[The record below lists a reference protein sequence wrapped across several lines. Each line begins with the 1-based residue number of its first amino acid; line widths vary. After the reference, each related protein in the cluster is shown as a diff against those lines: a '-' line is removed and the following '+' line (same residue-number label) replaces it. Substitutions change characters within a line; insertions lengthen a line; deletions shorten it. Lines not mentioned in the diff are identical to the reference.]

1 MSKKPNNA
9 SLYNEAQA
17 KDNCGFGLIV
27 NRHGT
32 ANREVVQRSILGLT
46 SMTHRGAIGSDGK
59 TGDGCGLLFDL
70 NKEFFKKAV
79 KKEIHIE
86 LPELFGIAQVF
97 TAHLLRRDI
106 SSVKS
111 ILESEGLTLLTIRPV
126 PVKKLILGPIALE
139 SLPHINQ
146 LFIAPISKDFNRE
159 HFESCL
165 LQARKKIEDIYRD
178 DEKFYI
184 CSMSSQTIVY
194 KGLML
199 PDAISDF
206 YLDISKKSFTAKICL
221 FHQRFSTNTQPRWH
235 LAQPFRLLAHN
246 GEINAIRGNR
256 NWVKARASKFS
267 TPLIPGIS
275 EFTSLVNETG
285 SDSSALDNMVELL
298 VKGGINFFRA
308 IRMVLPPAWQ
318 NIHTM
323 DPEIRAFHEYNS
335 MHMEAWDGPAGI
347 VMSDGQWAICVLDRN
362 GLRPARYQVL
372 HNGMICIASET
383 GIYPTVESEVLKKG
397 RLSPGGIFA
406 VNTETGEVLDQH
418 VIDDQLKQHK
428 PYRDWLKKSAVYLES
443 TLDAFEGPGIK
454 KIPHK
459 DLVTS
464 SKLFSL
470 FNEER
475 VSIIKPLALEGI
487 EGTGSMGDDTAL
499 AVLSS
504 MPRSIYDFFRQ
515 QFAQVTNPPIDSLRE
530 SSVMSLETCFGP
542 ELNIFEETQDHA
554 RRIVSTSPVLSHKKL
569 TSLLKNPYFKVESF
583 NLIFSPKVQLQ
594 DALDDLTQK
603 VVQAVKKGVV
613 IIHLNEI
620 LPKGDSLSIN
630 ALLATGCIHQEL
642 VKLGLRSD
650 ANLII
655 SSATARDTHQ
665 IACLI
670 SFGATAV
677 YPWLAFQIILD
688 LTHRNELKGSP
699 TANCAK
705 YRKGIN
711 KGLLKI
717 ISKIGI
723 STISSYRGSQ
733 LHEIVGLNMDV
744 VNLSFTNTVSRVGGK
759 TFADLDSEM
768 RALKKYA
775 GSNVSEISLGGL
787 LKFVHGGE
795 YHAYNPEVVKK
806 LQEAVSSS
814 SQEIYQEYADLVN
827 LRSPAMLRDLMALH
841 YPKKPKAVKV
851 APISSLLKKFDSA
864 GMSLGALSPDA
875 HETLAEAMNS
885 MGARSNSGEG
895 GEAKERYGTSKMSK
909 IKQVA
914 SGRFGVTPEYL
925 VNAEVLQ
932 IKIAQG
938 AKPGEGGQL
947 PGGKVNAL
955 IAKLRYSTPG
965 ITLIS
970 PPPHHDIYSIEDLA
984 QLIFDLKQVNPKAL
998 VSVKLVSEPGVGTIA
1013 AGVAK
1018 AYADLITISGHDG
1031 GTGASP
1037 LSSIRYAGSPWELGL
1052 SEAHQALRASNLRHK
1067 VRLQAD
1073 GGLKTGLDVIKAA
1086 ILGAESFGFGTGPMI
1101 AMGCKYLRICHLN
1114 NCATGVA
1121 TQRRDIIDHHFVGEK
1136 EKVVNYFT
1144 FIANEARQILSEL
1157 GVSSIEEIIGQT
1169 KYLKDITQLDPR
1181 TKNIDISA
1189 ILYTDK
1195 KSLAPH
1201 FCMTKSNNPWDQAKL
1216 NQKIMQNIK
1225 GPISKNIK
1233 SNFSYKISNQ
1243 DRSVGAQA
1251 SGFIASL
1258 YGERGVIQKQVL
1270 NFHGSAGQSFGAW
1283 NASGLHLKLQG
1294 DANDYVGKGM
1304 NGGKIVIS
1312 NNSEYASHNTPTVLA
1327 GNTALYGATGGEL
1340 YVGGVVGERF
1350 AVRNSGAS
1358 AVIEGAGDHCCEY
1371 MTGGHVTVLGEVG
1384 SNFGAGMTGGFA
1396 YVLDVNRRFFD
1407 QCNRN
1412 LVNLERIVSED
1423 MESHRKFLKQT
1434 IARHI
1439 KETKS
1444 ARAKII
1450 LDEFDRYEPSFW
1462 LVSPAA
1468 LNIQDLLKA
1477 TTANAA

>member
-1 MSKKPNNA
+1 
-9 SLYNEAQA
+9 
-17 KDNCGFGLIV
+17 
-27 NRHGT
+27 
-32 ANREVVQRSILGLT
+32 
-46 SMTHRGAIGSDGK
+46 
-59 TGDGCGLLFDL
+59 
-70 NKEFFKKAV
+70 
-79 KKEIHIE
+79 
-86 LPELFGIAQVF
+86 
-97 TAHLLRRDI
+97 
-106 SSVKS
+106 
-111 ILESEGLTLLTIRPV
+111 
-126 PVKKLILGPIALE
+126 
-139 SLPHINQ
+139 
-146 LFIAPISKDFNRE
+146 
-159 HFESCL
+159 
-165 LQARKKIEDIYRD
+165 
-178 DEKFYI
+178 
-184 CSMSSQTIVY
+184 
-194 KGLML
+194 
-199 PDAISDF
+199 
-206 YLDISKKSFTAKICL
+206 
-221 FHQRFSTNTQPRWH
+221 
-235 LAQPFRLLAHN
+235 
-246 GEINAIRGNR
+246 
-256 NWVKARASKFS
+256 
-267 TPLIPGIS
+267 
-275 EFTSLVNETG
+275 
-285 SDSSALDNMVELL
+285 
-298 VKGGINFFRA
+298 
-308 IRMVLPPAWQ
+308 
-318 NIHTM
+318 
-323 DPEIRAFHEYNS
+323 
-335 MHMEAWDGPAGI
+335 
-347 VMSDGQWAICVLDRN
+347 
-362 GLRPARYQVL
+362 LRPARYQVL
-372 HNGMICIASET
+372 HNGMICVASET
-383 GIYPTVESEVLKKG
+383 GIYPTTEEEVLKKG

-406 VNTETGEVLDQH
+406 VNTETGEVLDQSA
-418 VIDDQLKQHK
+418 IDNQLKQHK
-428 PYRDWLKKSAVYLES
+428 PYREWLKKSAVYLES
-443 TLDAFEGPGIK
+443 TLDAFEGPSIK
-454 KIPHK
+454 KMPHA
-459 DLVTS
+459 DLITA

-475 VSIIKPLALEGI
+475 VSIIKPLALAGI

-499 AVLSS
+499 AVLSRL
-504 MPRSIYDFFRQ
+504 PRSIYDYFRQ

-530 SSVMSLETCFGP
+530 TSVMSLETCFGP
-542 ELNIFEETQDHA
+542 ELNIFEETPEHA
-554 RRIVSTSPVLSHKKL
+554 KRIVSTSPVLSHKKL
-569 TSLLKNPYFKVESF
+569 NSLLKNSYFKVESF
-583 NLIFSPKVQLQ
+583 DLTYPQKLELA
-594 DALDDLTQK
+594 DALEDLTNK
-603 VVQAVKKGVV
+603 VINAVKKGVV

-620 LPKGDSLSIN
+620 LPKGDALSIN
-630 ALLATGCIHQEL
+630 ALLAVGCIHQEL

-650 ANLII
+650 ANLVV
-655 SSATARDTHQ
+655 SSASARDTHQ
-665 IACLI
+665 IACLL

-677 YPWLAFQIILD
+677 FPWLAFQIILD
-688 LTHRNELKGSP
+688 LTHRNELKGSA

-733 LHEIVGLNMDV
+733 LHEIVGLNRDV
-744 VNLSFTNTVSRVGGK
+744 VQLSFTNTVSRVGGK
-759 TFADLDSEM
+759 TFNDLDTEM
-768 RALKKYA
+768 RSLKKYA
-775 GSNVSEISLGGL
+775 HSNVSEISLGGL

-806 LQEAVSSS
+806 LQEAVSSGS
-814 SQEIYQEYADLVN
+814 EKTYKEYADLVN
-827 LRSPAMLRDLMALH
+827 FRPPAMLRDLMTLK
-841 YPKKPKAVKV
+841 YPKKPKKV
-851 APISSLLKKFDSA
+851 TVVPIKSMLKKFDSA

-1037 LSSIRYAGSPWELGL
+1037 LSSIRHAGSPWELGL

-1136 EKVVNYFT
+1136 EKVINYFT
-1144 FIANEARQILSEL
+1144 FIANEVRQILSEL
-1157 GVSSIEEIIGQT
+1157 GVSSIEDIIGQT
-1169 KYLKDITQLDPR
+1169 QYLEDITQLDPR

-1189 ILYTDK
+1189 ILYSDRQST
-1195 KSLAPH
+1195 SSHYCNTP
-1201 FCMTKSNNPWDQAKL
+1201 SNDPWDQADL
-1216 NQKIMQNIK
+1216 NKKIMRNLK
-1225 GPISKNIK
+1225 DSISKNK
-1233 SNFSYKISNQ
+1233 EANFSYKISNR

-1258 YGERGVIQKQVL
+1258 YGERGVTQTQTL
-1270 NFHGSAGQSFGAW
+1270 NFKGSAGQSFGAW
-1283 NASGLHLKLQG
+1283 NANGLNLILQG

-1312 NNSEYASHNTPTVLA
+1312 NASQYASQSTPTVLA

-1340 YVGGVVGERF
+1340 YVGGSAGERF

-1371 MTGGHVTVLGEVG
+1371 MTGGHVTVIGDVG

-1396 YVLDVNRRFFD
+1396 YVLDTNRRFFD
-1407 QCNRN
+1407 QCNRS
-1412 LVNLERIVSED
+1412 LVNLDRIVSED
-1423 MESHRKFLKQT
+1423 MESHRKFLKQ
-1434 IARHI
+1434 ILARHI

-1444 ARAKII
+1444 LRAKTI
-1450 LDEFDRYEPSFW
+1450 LYEFDRYSPSFW

-1468 LNIQDLLKA
+1468 LNIKDLLKA

>member
-1 MSKKPNNA
+1 
-9 SLYNEAQA
+9 
-17 KDNCGFGLIV
+17 
-27 NRHGT
+27 
-32 ANREVVQRSILGLT
+32 
-46 SMTHRGAIGSDGK
+46 
-59 TGDGCGLLFDL
+59 
-70 NKEFFKKAV
+70 
-79 KKEIHIE
+79 
-86 LPELFGIAQVF
+86 
-97 TAHLLRRDI
+97 
-106 SSVKS
+106 
-111 ILESEGLTLLTIRPV
+111 
-126 PVKKLILGPIALE
+126 
-139 SLPHINQ
+139 
-146 LFIAPISKDFNRE
+146 
-159 HFESCL
+159 
-165 LQARKKIEDIYRD
+165 
-178 DEKFYI
+178 
-184 CSMSSQTIVY
+184 
-194 KGLML
+194 
-199 PDAISDF
+199 
-206 YLDISKKSFTAKICL
+206 
-221 FHQRFSTNTQPRWH
+221 
-235 LAQPFRLLAHN
+235 
-246 GEINAIRGNR
+246 
-256 NWVKARASKFS
+256 
-267 TPLIPGIS
+267 
-275 EFTSLVNETG
+275 
-285 SDSSALDNMVELL
+285 
-298 VKGGINFFRA
+298 
-308 IRMVLPPAWQ
+308 
-318 NIHTM
+318 
-323 DPEIRAFHEYNS
+323 
-335 MHMEAWDGPAGI
+335 
-347 VMSDGQWAICVLDRN
+347 MSDGEWAICVLDRN

-372 HNGMICIASET
+372 SNGMIAVASET
-383 GIYPTVESEVLKKG
+383 GIYPVADEEILQKG
-397 RLSPGGIFA
+397 RISPGGIFA
-406 VNTETGEVLDQH
+406 VNTESGEILDQH
-418 VIDDQLKQHK
+418 MIDEQLKQSK
-428 PYRDWLKKSAVYLES
+428 PYRDWLKKSAIYLES

-454 KIPHK
+454 KIPHSEFIK
-459 DLVTS
+459 S

-475 VSIIKPLALEGI
+475 VSVIKPLALNGL

-499 AVLSS
+499 AMLSS
-504 MPRSIYDFFRQ
+504 MPRSIYDYFRQ

-530 SSVMSLETCFGP
+530 SSVMSLEACFGP
-542 ELNIFEETQDHA
+542 ELNIFEESKDHA
-554 RRIVSTSPVLSHKKL
+554 KRIVSTSPVLSHKKL
-569 TSLLKNPYFKVESF
+569 AALLKNPYFSSKNFDLQYSQKS
-583 NLIFSPKVQLQ
+583 NLK
-594 DALDDLTQK
+594 DALNVLTKK
-603 VVQAVKKGVV
+603 VVSAVRKGEV
-613 IIHLNEI
+613 IIHLNER
-620 LPKGDSLSIN
+620 LPESNKLSIN
-630 ALLATGCIHQEL
+630 ALLAVGCIHQEL
-642 VKLGLRSD
+642 VRLGLRSD
-650 ANLII
+650 ANLIV

-665 IACLI
+665 IACLL

-677 YPWLAFQIILD
+677 FPWLAFQTILD
-688 LTHRNELKGSP
+688 LTHRKELKGSP

-733 LHEIVGLNMDV
+733 LHEIVGLSSDIV
-744 VNLSFTNTVSRVGGK
+744 DLSFTNTVSRVGGK
-759 TFADLDSEM
+759 TFEDLDVEM
-768 RALKKYA
+768 TSLNKYA
-775 GSNVSEISLGGL
+775 NSNVSEIGLGGL

-795 YHAYNPEVVKK
+795 YHTYNPEVVKK
-806 LQEAVSSS
+806 LQEAVRTGCSKA
-814 SQEIYQEYADLVN
+814 YQEYADLVN
-827 LRSPAMLRDLMALH
+827 LREPAMLRDLMEIKFPAR
-841 YPKKPKAVKV
+841 PKKVELADTKH
-851 APISSLLKKFDSA
+851 LLKKFDSA

-984 QLIFDLKQVNPKAL
+984 QLIFDLKQVNSKAL

-1073 GGLKTGLDVIKAA
+1073 GGLKTGLDVVKAA

-1121 TQRRDIIDHHFVGEK
+1121 TQRRDIIDHHYIGEK
-1136 EKVVNYFT
+1136 ERVINYFT
-1144 FIANEARQILSEL
+1144 FIANEVQEILARL
-1157 GVSSIEEIIGQT
+1157 GVPDLESIIGQT
-1169 KYLKDITQLDPR
+1169 KYLKDITQDDPA
-1181 TKNIDISA
+1181 TENIDLSP
-1189 ILYTDK
+1189 ILFSDK
-1195 KSLAPH
+1195 KSTAPH
-1201 FCMTKSNNPWDQAKL
+1201 YCNTPSNDPWDKGNL
-1216 NQKIMQNIK
+1216 NSKILQDLQST
-1225 GPISKNIK
+1225 ISKDHSSDFYYDITNR
-1233 SNFSYKISNQ
+1233 

-1251 SGFIASL
+1251 SGLIASL
-1258 YGERGVIQKQVL
+1258 YGEKGLKQKQTL
-1270 NFHGSAGQSFGAW
+1270 NFKGSAGQSFGVW
-1283 NASGLHLKLQG
+1283 NAAGLNLKLNG

-1312 NNSEYASHNTPTVLA
+1312 SSAEYASQDSPTVLV

-1340 YVGGVVGERF
+1340 YVGGCVGERF

-1371 MTGGHVTVLGEVG
+1371 MTGGHVTVLGNVG

-1396 YVLDVNRRFFD
+1396 YVLDTNRRFFD
-1407 QCNRN
+1407 QCNRSLIN
-1412 LVNLERIVSED
+1412 LDRIVSEE
-1423 MESHRKFLKQT
+1423 MESHRKFLKQ
-1434 IARHI
+1434 ILARHI

-1444 ARAKII
+1444 ERAKII